1 VKAPA
6 VPGAKEQAMYKRI
19 LVATDG
25 SSLSDKAVD
34 AAIDLA
40 LLARAELVSVT
51 VTHLLPYGYF
61 EGSMVMNQ
69 REIEASQ
76 EQVDNDAQR
85 MVDTVR
91 TTAAAKGVRSA
102 QAIVIKSNQV
112 AEAIISTAKNQ
123 QCDLIVMASHG
134 RRSLARLLMGSET
147 LHVLTHSH
155 IPVLVLR

>member
-1 VKAPA
+1 
-6 VPGAKEQAMYKRI
+6 MYKRI

-25 SSLSDKAVD
+25 SALSEQAVV

-40 LLARAELVSVT
+40 VLTGAELVSVT
-51 VTHLLPYGYF
+51 VAHLQPYGYF
-61 EGSMVMNQ
+61 EGSMVLGQ
-69 REIEASQ
+69 REIEANQ
-76 EQVDNDAQR
+76 RQVEMNAQHLVDA
-85 MVDTVR
+85 VK
-91 TTAAAKGVRSA
+91 AKALAKGVKSA
-102 QAIVIKSNQV
+102 QAIVMTSNQV
-112 AEAIISTAKNQ
+112 AEAIITTAKNQ

>member
-1 VKAPA
+1 
-6 VPGAKEQAMYKRI
+6 MYKRV

-25 SSLSDKAVD
+25 SALSEQAVK

-40 LLARAELVSVT
+40 LLTNADLVSVT
-51 VTHLLPYGYF
+51 VAHIEPVGYF
-61 EGSMVMNQ
+61 EGSMMLSQ
-69 REIEASQ
+69 RDIQESQ
-76 EQVDNDAQR
+76 AHTDRAAQQLVDR
-85 MVDTVR
+85 VTS
-91 TTAAAKGVRSA
+91 TALAKGVRSA
-102 QAIVIKSNQV
+102 QAIVMRSNQV
-112 AEAIISTAKNQ
+112 AEAIITTAKNQ

>member
-1 VKAPA
+1 
-6 VPGAKEQAMYKRI
+6 MYKRI

-25 SSLSDKAVD
+25 SSLSEQAV
-34 AAIDLA
+34 ATAIDLA
-40 LLARAELVSVT
+40 LLAQAELVSVN
-51 VTHLLPYGYF
+51 VAHLQPYGYF
-61 EGSMVMNQ
+61 EGSMVLNQ

-76 EQVDNDAQR
+76 EQTQQAAQR
-85 MVDTVR
+85 LVDAVR
-91 TTAAAKGVRSA
+91 STAIAKGVRSA
-102 QAIVIKSNQV
+102 QAIVMKSNQV
-112 AEAIISTAKNQ
+112 AEAIIATAKNQ

>member
-1 VKAPA
+1 
-6 VPGAKEQAMYKRI
+6 MYKRI

-25 SSLSDKAVD
+25 SSLSEQAV
-34 AAIDLA
+34 ATAIDLA
-40 LLARAELVSVT
+40 LLAGAELVSVT
-51 VTHLLPYGYF
+51 VAHLQPYGYF

-69 REIEASQ
+69 REIETSQ
-76 EQVDNDAQR
+76 EQVNLAAQR
-85 MVDTVR
+85 LVDAVR
-91 TTAAAKGVRSA
+91 TAAVARGVRSA
-102 QAIVIKSNQV
+102 QAIVMKSNQV
-112 AEAIISTAKNQ
+112 AEAIIATAKNQ

>member
-1 VKAPA
+1 
-6 VPGAKEQAMYKRI
+6 MYKRI

-25 SSLSDKAVD
+25 SSLSEKAVD
-34 AAIDLA
+34 TAIDLA
-40 LLARAELVSVT
+40 LMAQAELVSVT
-51 VTHLLPYGYF
+51 VAHLMPYGYF
-61 EGSMVMNQ
+61 EGSMVLNQ
-69 REIEASQ
+69 REIEATQ
-76 EQVDNDAQR
+76 EQTDAAAQR
-85 MVDTVR
+85 LVDAVR
-91 TTAAAKGVRSA
+91 TAAVAKGVRSV
-102 QAIVIKSNQV
+102 QAIVMKSNQV

>member
-1 VKAPA
+1 
-6 VPGAKEQAMYKRI
+6 MYKRV

-25 SSLSDKAVD
+25 SALSEQAVQ

-40 LLARAELVSVT
+40 LLANADLVSVT
-51 VTHLLPYGYF
+51 VAHIEPVGYF
-61 EGSMVMNQ
+61 EGSMMLSQ
-69 REIEASQ
+69 RDIQESQ
-76 EQVDNDAQR
+76 AHTDRAAQQLVDK
-85 MVDTVR
+85 V
-91 TTAAAKGVRSA
+91 TATALAKGVRNA
-102 QAIVIKSNQV
+102 QAIVMRSNQV
-112 AEAIISTAKNQ
+112 AEAIITTAKNQ

>member
-1 VKAPA
+1 
-6 VPGAKEQAMYKRI
+6 MYKRV

-25 SSLSDKAVD
+25 SALSEQAVN

-40 LLARAELVSVT
+40 LLTNAELVSVT
-51 VTHLLPYGYF
+51 VAHIEPVGYF
-61 EGSMVMNQ
+61 EGSMMLSQ
-69 REIEASQ
+69 RDIQATQ
-76 EQVDNDAQR
+76 EHTDRAAQQLVDKVVA
-85 MVDTVR
+85 
-91 TTAAAKGVRSA
+91 TAVAKGVRNP
-102 QAIVIKSNQV
+102 QAIVMKSNQV
-112 AEAIISTAKNQ
+112 AEAIIAAAKNQ